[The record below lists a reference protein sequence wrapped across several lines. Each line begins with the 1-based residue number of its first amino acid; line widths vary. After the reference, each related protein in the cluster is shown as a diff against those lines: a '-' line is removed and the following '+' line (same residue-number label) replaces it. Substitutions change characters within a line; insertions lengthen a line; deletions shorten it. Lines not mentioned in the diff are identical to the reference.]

1 MARKK
6 IFDYDLDDAAS
17 FEELERD
24 VFGESDLGKKNGL
37 RGNSRSIP
45 RK

>member
-6 IFDYDLDDAAS
+6 IFDYDLDDTAS
-17 FEELERD
+17 FDELERD
-24 VFGESDLGKKNGL
+24 VFGESDSAKKNGL